1 MQPLTRRNKD
11 EHPAVTDPD
20 TTIILGDVRASEDCV
35 IGERVRL
42 GPDARL
48 RGALISGESVVY
60 NAELERCAVG
70 ARTTVTGRVSEGATV
85 HHGSVLG
92 QLKVSGDLEPP
103 TVGRG
108 ALVGPGVSLLPGAE
122 VGEEAV
128 LLPNSVVTERVPRR
142 GVVGGNP
149 AMPRGVVVDA
159 ERVEVEFD
167 GSEFQVEGRRGR
179 AFNLRLADGGLE
191 IEEGR
196 PEEFG
201 VIVEERPRIVRLGH
215 AIELPR
221 RPFTFPLHVLHL
233 RTK

>member
-20 TTIILGDVRASEDCV
+20 TTIILGDVQATPDCV

-42 GPDARL
+42 GPDVEM

-60 NAELERCAVG
+60 NSELEGCAVG
-70 ARTTVTGRVSEGATV
+70 KRTTVTGRVSEGVTI

-92 QLKVSGDLEPP
+92 QLKVSGDIEPP
-103 TVGRG
+103 VIGSG
-108 ALVGPGVSLLPGAE
+108 AFVGPGVSLLPGTE

-149 AMPRGVVVDA
+149 AMPRGVVVDV

-167 GSEFQVEGRRGR
+167 GSEFEVEGRRGR
-179 AFNLRLADGGLE
+179 AFDLRLTDGGLE
-191 IEEGR
+191 VEEDR
-196 PEEFG
+196 PHEFG
-201 VIVEERPRIVRLGH
+201 VIAEKRPRIVRLGH

-221 RPFTFPLHVLHL
+221 RPFTFPLYVLQL
-233 RTK
+233 KTK